1 VKRAISVVGIGA
13 DGCGGLSSRA
23 IGAIASARVLAGGER
38 QLAYFPQFQGERI
51 RLDRSLD
58 AALDRVV
65 ALADEAPVC
74 VLASGDPLFFGVGA
88 ALLERLPA
96 QDLEIIPHPTAVQWA
111 FARAGLPWDD
121 AALISL
127 HGRGREGLA
136 ARLRHRAKAAL
147 LTDGLDTPPVLA
159 RHLLDH
165 GERTLRAVLCEELG
179 GPGERIRSLTLE
191 ELAALSTD
199 DVRPLNVLLL
209 LRPEGWHPPSVIPAL
224 PDDRFE
230 RRRGLITKREVRVLA
245 LAALG
250 LRARS
255 VVWDVG
261 AGSGSVAV
269 EAALISCE
277 GRVYAVERD
286 PECAELCRR
295 NARAHGADNLRLVE
309 GAAPEALRDLPAPDA
324 VFVGGS
330 GGALRE
336 ILTTAASRLRP
347 GGRLV
352 ISAVTLETLE
362 EARRALGGLGLS
374 PEVTLIQ
381 VARSAPIA
389 GRTGLTRLEPLSPV
403 HLVSATVPA
412 GGAA

>member
-1 VKRAISVVGIGA
+1 MRCPVSVVGIGA
-13 DGCGGLSSRA
+13 DGCGGLTSRA
-23 IGAIASARVLAGGER
+23 IGAVASARVLAGGER
-38 QLAYFPQFQGERI
+38 HLAFFPQFQGERI
-51 RLDRSLD
+51 RLDRNLD
-58 AALDRVV
+58 AALDRV
-65 ALADEAPVC
+65 ATLADEAPVC
-74 VLASGDPLFFGVGA
+74 VLSSGDPLFYGVGA

-96 QDLEIIPHPTAVQWA
+96 QDLEFIPHPTAVQWA

-136 ARLRHRAKAAL
+136 ARLRRRAKAAL
-147 LTDGLDTPPVLA
+147 LTDGDNSPPTLA

-165 GERTLRAVLCEELG
+165 GQRDLRAVLCEELG
-179 GPGERIRSLTLE
+179 GPSERVRSMALE
-191 ELAALSTD
+191 ELAELG

-209 LRPEGWHPPSVIPAL
+209 LRPEAWVPPPVIPAL
-224 PDDRFE
+224 PDERFE

-250 LRARS
+250 LHAQS

-261 AGSGSVAV
+261 AGSGSVAI
-269 EAALISCE
+269 EAALIACE

-295 NARAHGADNLRLVE
+295 NARAHGADNLRVVA
-309 GAAPEALRDLPAPDA
+309 GAAPEALRDLEPPDA

-330 GGALRE
+330 GGALSE
-336 ILTTAASRLRP
+336 LLATASVRLRP

-352 ISAVTLETLE
+352 ISAVTLETQE
-362 EARRALGGLGLS
+362 EARRALRGLGLS
-374 PEVTLIQ
+374 PEVILAQ
-381 VARSAPIA
+381 VARSTPVA
-389 GRTGLTRLEPLSPV
+389 GLTRLEPLSPV
-403 HLVSATVPA
+403 FLVSAARPP